1 MIGYLERVF
10 TFSVLGKFLGKLFYV
25 MARGKMALVPPLV
38 KVRDTLVYIEEA
50 LYRLF

>member
-10 TFSVLGKFLGKLFYV
+10 NFSVLRKLFYV
-25 MARGKMALVPPLV
+25 MARGKMALVLPLV
-38 KVRDTLVYIEEA
+38 KVRDTLVHIEEA